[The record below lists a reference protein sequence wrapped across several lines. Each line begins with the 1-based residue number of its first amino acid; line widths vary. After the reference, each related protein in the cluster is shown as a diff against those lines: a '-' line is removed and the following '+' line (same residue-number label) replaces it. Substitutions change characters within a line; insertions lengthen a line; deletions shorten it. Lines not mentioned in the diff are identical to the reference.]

1 VAEMDFSK
9 LFPQATTW
17 VEALPKMWPFLYL
30 QNIYAPFG
38 AIHLVGMALLGG
50 CILLINLRLLDT
62 GATSQ
67 SPAAVERNVRPWQLL
82 GAAIVLGTGIIIGA
96 LNSAKLFYSTAF
108 LAKMIAMAAALLFT
122 FGVCNPVARADGE
135 VSLRSR
141 IIAAIAVIL
150 WLISMWIFS
159 TTKGLNPG
167 VFHVVTGGFAILVM
181 LGGLSRLL
189 ALAAFGALVLGF
201 WIVYAMV
208 GFDNG
213 DKVYQD
219 LSRWGVVGASIIIAG
234 LLGLQITRANSGAP
248 GPFARAIAVFSILSW
263 ITVAAGGR
271 WIGFS

>member
-1 VAEMDFSK
+1 MDFSK
-9 LFPQATTW
+9 LFPQAATW

-82 GAAIVLGTGIIIGA
+82 GAAIVLGTGVIIGA

-122 FGVCNPVARADGE
+122 FGVCNAVARTDGQ
-135 VSLRSR
+135 VSVRSR
-141 IIAAIAVIL
+141 IIAGIAVVL

-167 VFHVVTGGFAILVM
+167 VFHVVTGGFAILM
-181 LGGLSRLL
+181 ILGGLSRLV

-208 GFDNG
+208 GFDNS
-213 DKVYQD
+213 DQVYQD
-219 LSRWGVVGASIIIAG
+219 LSRWGVVGASVIIAI
-234 LLGLQITRANSGAP
+234 LLGLQITRANTDAP